1 MLSLVMLCELHGS
14 CLWFLIEF
22 LLTGGEKSLLI
33 FLVSTLLL
41 FVQAYSGTPPEEKEK
56 IVWVRFENADLNGM
70 ASFSPTCT
78 CEFWVHVQ

>member
-1 MLSLVMLCELHGS
+1 MHTGDNKIHES
-14 CLWFLIEF
+14 CLWFLIKF
-22 LLTGGEKSLLI
+22 LLTGGEKTVLNFLI
-33 FLVSTLLL
+33 STLLL

-70 ASFSPTCT
+70 ASLSLTPF